1 MGVLSTNTCLF
12 LGMLACIL
20 LVGCR
25 PRDQQPRDQH
35 GRTPR
40 DFAALFVN
48 AVNSGNCELA
58 LSCWTP
64 YGITNVELNSR
75 TNAMAEFED
84 RWKCDTFW
92 LSNEKWKKGN
102 IYIVLFKGCI
112 DGRSVKGKGMPFGL
126 VLYSNSWRMYESH
139 MMGNCGTK
147 TIRDENG
154 KRHMMQYDK
163 DTGEIIRE
171 IPNQY

>member
-1 MGVLSTNTCLF
+1 MGVLRANTFLF
-12 LGMLACIL
+12 LGMITCVL
-20 LVGCR
+20 LVGC
-25 PRDQQPRDQH
+25 QPRDQH

-92 LSNEKWKKGN
+92 LSHRKWKKGRF
-102 IYIVLFKGCI
+102 YIVMFEGYI
-112 DGRSVKGKGMPFGL
+112 DGRSVKGKGMPLGM
-126 VLYSNSWRMYESH
+126 VLYNSSWRMYESH